1 MLHRALSVLSLL
13 LLAAFAAAMVPATAY
28 ADTITFVGP
37 IGPID
42 PGNPT
47 VEGIFT
53 YDVLSGQLFRDS
65 DGNPGED
72 MEGSSSGGGGVLRVV
87 RDDIAG
93 GLFTFDASDIRF
105 EFDMPVQITFTGLL
119 NGITQGTDVFTTTGD
134 STWSTVS
141 SINLAGVAIN
151 ELDVTLNATSTTATD
166 IDNLVLT
173 PVAGSTPEPSSLLL
187 LGSGVAGLAGVV
199 RRKLAK

>member
-1 MLHRALSVLSLL
+1 MRRSRAVLYLL
-13 LLAAFAAAMVPATAY
+13 LVVAFASAVPASAY

-47 VEGIFT
+47 VEGIFR

-72 MEGSSSGGGGVLRVV
+72 MEGSSGGGGGVLRVV
-87 RDDIAG
+87 RNDMVG

-105 EFDMPVQITFTGLL
+105 EYDMAVQITFTGLL
-119 NGITQGTDVFTTTGD
+119 NGITQGTDVFTTTAD
-134 STWSTVS
+134 STWTTVD
-141 SINLAGVAIN
+141 SINLAGVDIN
-151 ELDVTLNATSTTATD
+151 ELEVTLIASPTTATD

-173 PVAGSTPEPSSLLL
+173 PVTSSTTPEPSSLLL
-187 LGSGVAGLAGVV
+187 LGSGIGGLAGML
-199 RRKLAK
+199 RRKLTI